1 MLIVTTTNAE
11 FFRKEITHKNSSENI
26 RWFYITSG
34 TFSKIEKKHSKM
46 SQVEGAQESFC
57 LVIIGVIPRVLQ
69 NIMRKYRVSQDMEKY
84 PKWTKKYL
92 KITPR
97 RRQHA
102 IIFSLFVTVTVI
114 AIR

>member
-1 MLIVTTTNAE
+1 MVLYYSRNILENRQKALQNV
-11 FFRKEITHKNSSENI
+11 SSRGSSRI
-26 RWFYITSG
+26 FL
-34 TFSKIEKKHSKM
+34 FSDHRSNT
-46 SQVEGAQESFC
+46 
-57 LVIIGVIPRVLQ
+57 VIPRVLQ
-69 NIMRKYRVSQDMEKY
+69 NIMRKYRVSQDMGKH

-97 RRQHA
+97 RRQQA

>member
-1 MLIVTTTNAE
+1 MVLYYSRNIL
-11 FFRKEITHKNSSENI
+11 EN
-26 RWFYITSG
+26 RQ
-34 TFSKIEKKHSKM
+34 KAL
-46 SQVEGAQESFC
+46 QNVNFC
-57 LVIIGVIPRVLQ
+57 LVFIGVIPRVLQ
-69 NIMRKYRVSQDMEKY
+69 NIMRKYRVSQDIEKH

-97 RRQHA
+97 RRQQA